1 MRGRRGPVEEFRD
14 IQLRWQRR
22 ARMIRLQRDDQ
33 ARRAVDV
40 ALARPSI
47 GGWIGDESDSQAA
60 RWRLL
65 QQAER
70 DADDIGSVWFEDDG
84 AAIAVKHHGLALS
97 ECGRG
102 AQNRK

>member
-1 MRGRRGPVEEFRD
+1 MSPWRDHPSADGLATNPIARRRGG
-14 IQLRWQRR
+14 
-22 ARMIRLQRDDQ
+22 
-33 ARRAVDV
+33 
-40 ALARPSI
+40 S
-47 GGWIGDESDSQAA
+47 
-60 RWRLL
+60 LL

-84 AAIAVKHHGLALS
+84 AAVAVKHHGLALS